1 MNLVTLI
8 PTGGQSVLAAPFN
21 KRGFSP
27 AGNLTRGGGT
37 QQASRTFYNPST
49 KAPAFRIEATRHG
62 QYSGRKGNS
71 ISVLVYYQAGVRY
84 FFRFFDRAGTALGGL
99 VSTAGVS
106 EGATTSA
113 GIVAKGNAATVYKD
127 DFRFVL
133 IENFTG
139 VNYGDTATTFDAA
152 SLLRGGRG

>member
-1 MNLVTLI
+1 MYN
-8 PTGGQSVLAAPFN
+8 
-21 KRGFSP
+21 
-27 AGNLTRGGGT
+27 AGAR
-37 QQASRTFYNPST
+37 
-49 KAPAFRIEATRHG
+49 
-62 QYSGRKGNS
+62 
-71 ISVLVYYQAGVRY
+71 YY
-84 FFRFFDRAGTALGGL
+84 FRFFDKTGTALGGL
-99 VSTAGVS
+99 ANTGGVS